1 MAVPQTT
8 LHDVRHFFGSPKDVT
23 GEYFTHLNYEG
34 SEFSKALN
42 NSSNVDSIETHP
54 IFQLL
59 LSQNYTNA
67 DASTDYYIHENI
79 IDLIVNTAIFHKL
92 IDTEDAKTNGI
103 VRGTWPYFLL
113 TTVYSQWE
121 NLTDDARKFYST
133 HLHLLVKSPVGWSKP
148 TDSGVIAAAALN
160 TPENVRLNLTK
171 VDPNDRTSQILFAT
185 TLPLIPRSV
194 KGFKITA
201 SDAVVEIIHFNPSE
215 DNSEKLRDIYMAIYK
230 EPTQLYMISKI
241 DNTTVIANALV
252 QNNYL
257 VAGTEPSFNLD
268 GNKFVKNC
276 ILAHASSPSVS
287 SKGASA
293 AAAAS
298 ANPNNFDDIYTSL
311 TSGVSYGRDEKT
323 GELFKVDTDGKT
335 KIPVTDAE
343 LAASLNEPGCGTGV
357 KGIDCR
363 NVSECILSGSPDK
376 LARCLKL
383 QDKDMFVVGQKEVE
397 KMHPKVALQL
407 LKTFGFN
414 PRKEIPSGLVLP
426 PSFDEWIKKVLPK
439 AVNQKTYTDIT
450 NNRPLMEYLKGVVS
464 IVRSNPA
471 ILVQNNK
478 SSSSGDSSDYARKA
492 GIKRFVAPVKLGDRA
507 SLNMSILEQGILT
520 STPRISGLPLSG
532 LLGNVGK
539 WNNMPVLLGSGVQK
553 GGANSIEYTNARSL
567 KNMFDVLYAEMARNG
582 HELVGADKDRITN
595 MVKKVSHLEEQ
606 LFRIMEDLKLFNKL
620 KGTLSIGHGP
630 VGVEEVSLTE
640 VVNAKSTAA
649 LMGNTVDNLMNSASV
664 NINEQSQ
671 IMHDSIF
678 KIQKALLD
686 VLLRGSSDLIE
697 RN

>member
-1 MAVPQTT
+1 MAVPETT
-8 LHDVRHFFGSPKDVT
+8 LHDVRHFFGTSKDVR

-59 LSQNYTNA
+59 LSQNYRNA
-67 DASTDYYIHENI
+67 DESTNYYIHEDI
-79 IDLIVNTAIFHKL
+79 IDLIVNTAIFHQL
-92 IDTEDAKTNGI
+92 VDTEDSKTNGI
-103 VRGTWPYFLL
+103 MPGTWPYYLL
-113 TTVYSQWE
+113 QTVYAQWE
-121 NLTDDARKFYST
+121 NLTDDVRKFYST
-133 HLHLLVKSPVGWSKP
+133 HLHLLVKTPFGWSKP

-160 TPENVRLNLTK
+160 TPQNVRLNLTK
-171 VDPNDRTSQILFAT
+171 VDPNNSSSDILFAT
-185 TLPLIPRSV
+185 TLPLIPASV
-194 KGFKITA
+194 RGFRAT
-201 SDAVVEIIHFNPSE
+201 DA
-215 DNSEKLRDIYMAIYK
+215 DNNLVTVNIPANVDRTYLLRNIYK
-230 EPTQLYMISKI
+230 STYDTPFDASNNAFQAFEN
-241 DNTTVIANALV
+241 NTGFNINAIFRNLD
-252 QNNYL
+252 
-257 VAGTEPSFNLD
+257 TSPEFNL
-268 GNKFVKNC
+268 NPNTFVKNC

-293 AAAAS
+293 ATAAS
-298 ANPNNFDDIYTSL
+298 ANPDNFDDIYTSL
-311 TSGVSYGRDEKT
+311 TSGVSYGRDET
-323 GELFKVDTDGKT
+323 GALFRVDTDGKT
-335 KIPVTDAE
+335 KIPVTDDQ
-343 LAASLNEPGCGTGV
+343 LVASLNEPGCGTGV
-357 KGIDCR
+357 KGVDCR

-471 ILVQNNK
+471 ILDQNK
-478 SSSSGDSSDYARKA
+478 SSSSGDCSDYARKA

-520 STPRISGLPLSG
+520 STPRISGLPLTG
-532 LLGNVGK
+532 LLGNVGR

-553 GGANSIEYTNARSL
+553 GGANSIEYTNAKAL

-582 HELVGADKDRITN
+582 HELVGADKGRITN

-678 KIQKALLD
+678 KIQRALLD
-686 VLLRGSSDLIE
+686 VLLKGSSDLIE